1 MRRVRAE
8 VWEVTVLGDE
18 SNGDGL
24 RTNVITK
31 LARLSQNH
39 SEALS
44 RWVDGVTAM
53 SR

>member
-1 MRRVRAE
+1 MF
-8 VWEVTVLGDE
+8 GDE

-24 RTNVITK
+24 RTNVITEV
-31 LARLSQNH
+31 AWLSQNH

>member
-1 MRRVRAE
+1 VF
-8 VWEVTVLGDE
+8 GDE

-24 RTNVITK
+24 RTNVIAE

-44 RWVDGVTAM
+44 RCVDGVTAM

>member
-1 MRRVRAE
+1 LARVRAE
-8 VWEVTVLGDE
+8 VWEITVFGDE

-24 RTNVITK
+24 RTNVITE

-44 RWVDGVTAM
+44 RCVDGVTAM

>member
-1 MRRVRAE
+1 MF
-8 VWEVTVLGDE
+8 GDE

-24 RTNVITK
+24 RTNVITE